1 MSSFNGIVQGWL
13 DLAKAGAEATLKGD
27 PDKGAGY
34 IALARDICIAAD
46 KDFPGWIFDKKRLK
60 IKGGIKPKLG
70 LYKYF
75 LDGEEKTLPEIE
87 AVLTV
92 DPTPYFCRNADT
104 KTGEVTIKGRVV
116 KRICREKEGVC

>member
-1 MSSFNGIVQGWL
+1 MQGWL

-60 IKGGIKPKLG
+60 IKGRPNSKLG

-75 LDGEEKTLPEIE
+75 LDGEEKALSEIE
-87 AVLTV
+87 AILTV
-92 DPTPYFCRNADT
+92 DATSYFCKNLET
-104 KTGEVTIKGRVV
+104 KTGEVRIKKHLV
-116 KRICREKEGVC
+116 KRVYR